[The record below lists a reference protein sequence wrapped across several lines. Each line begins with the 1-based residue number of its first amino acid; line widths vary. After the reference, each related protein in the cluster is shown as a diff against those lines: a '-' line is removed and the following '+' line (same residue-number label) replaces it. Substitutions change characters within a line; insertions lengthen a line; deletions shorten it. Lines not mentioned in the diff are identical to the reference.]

1 MSKLLKEG
9 VVKLGKDTLG
19 SCLIGKF
26 ASVVWSQE
34 VSIAVPASLVSDV
47 PHLREK
53 TVKIGMVGRA
63 AGIFGVEEI
72 IVYPDRH
79 LKHQRREVDLITT
92 ILSYLET
99 PQYLR
104 KHLFKIR
111 HELRY
116 VGVLPPLRS
125 RHHPLA
131 NRIKDLVDGEVR
143 EGVVVSTERDGV
155 SVDVGVERSAFIR
168 DADLPIGVRV
178 TVALKKSKD
187 GLKARTLKRREIDGY
202 WGYQVKLSKLT
213 LGELLKD
220 HDFDLVIGT
229 SKYGRPFM
237 EVRSELGDCWRVSRR
252 ILVVFG
258 APSQGLYRIAEREK
272 IDLDSIVD
280 FVVNMFPYQEVET
293 VRTEEAILVTLGIL
307 RLFAKS

>member
-1 MSKLLKEG
+1 MIWG
-9 VVKLGKDTLG
+9 
-19 SCLIGKF
+19 
-26 ASVVWSQE
+26 QE

-53 TVKIGMVGRA
+53 TAKIGMVGRA

-79 LKHQRREVDLITT
+79 LKRQRQEIDLITT

-111 HELRY
+111 PELRY
-116 VGVLPPLRS
+116 AGVLPPLRS

-143 EGVVVSTERDGV
+143 EGVVVSTEREGV

-168 DADLPIGVRV
+168 DANLPIGLRV

-213 LGELLKD
+213 LGKLLKD
-220 HDFDLVIGT
+220 HDFDLAIGT
-229 SKYGRPFM
+229 SKYGRQFR
-237 EVRSELGDCWRVSRR
+237 EIREKLGDRWRASRR
-252 ILVVFG
+252 ILVAFG
-258 APSQGLYRIAEREK
+258 APSQGLHQIAKKEK
-272 IDLDSIVD
+272 IDLDSVVD
-280 FVVNMFPYQEVET
+280 FVVNMFPRQEVET
-293 VRTEEAILVTLGIL
+293 VRTEEAVLVTLGIL
-307 RLFAKS
+307 SLFAKS